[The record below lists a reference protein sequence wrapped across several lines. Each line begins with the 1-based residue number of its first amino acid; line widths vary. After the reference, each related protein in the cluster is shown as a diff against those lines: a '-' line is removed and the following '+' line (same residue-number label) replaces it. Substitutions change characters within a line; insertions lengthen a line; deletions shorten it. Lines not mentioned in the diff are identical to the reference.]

1 MKKNII
7 MKKNNIKKRLLINLF
22 IFCIF
27 SFSAFSQNTVENALK
42 LYNERNYED
51 SINILEALNVK
62 PSDLDAYLL
71 LIDNYIKLN
80 NLSMAETLIADA
92 ERYHSK
98 NYRLFERKLTIE
110 LINNRN
116 SEARTTVNTIK
127 NLDSKNYLANYAEG
141 LLSERAGYYKTAMSM
156 YERARVIDRVRPEA
170 TTALAYLYLAIGS
183 NETALNLFNENMTNN
198 PRMAESYYN
207 LANYYYITGN
217 YNASLNEIKNA
228 LYYYTNYN
236 DAKILQANVYM
247 ALDRYNDAIAILE
260 YLPESSFRDDTKNYY
275 IGNVYE
281 KANNF
286 PSAKNAYINYLRVK
300 PEDELG
306 RLAYERV
313 LFNTNPQADYERD
326 RAALYYANKSS
337 YYTRLADKVRSQAY
351 LKHMLKLNPANTYAR
366 LMLSDVYKRM
376 GLEEKALEELEIAKN
391 VNPTNKSIVYKYDS
405 YKRKLDKNIISRTW
419 GIDNQYNVERPGFTV
434 AIADTIN
441 IQKDSPMFLNTA
453 LYQTL
458 SYVLPQYG
466 RFNVVDIYN
475 TYYSERDLYQELK
488 RRNADYYLR
497 GSTFSG
503 YDNIT
508 LMLDLVDVN
517 TERVVTNFTITTRG
531 RDKMMTAAV
540 MAGNVINNTVPFYSK
555 IIKIHNDNIYINAG
569 KLQGLSNNM
578 NMMIYNTTK
587 AELNMTNAESIG
599 MAKVITVDEN
609 VSLIK
614 LIDNR
619 ALSKLNIN
627 QITVPYVTNT
637 VNTNIAAVN

>member
-1 MKKNII
+1 MNIY
-7 MKKNNIKKRLLINLF
+7 K
-22 IFCIF
+22 IFCLF
-27 SFSAFSQNTVENALK
+27 VLTVCSALAQSYDDALN
-42 LYNERNYED
+42 LYNNRNYEA
-51 SINILEALNVK
+51 SISVLNSLNIK
-62 PSDLDAYLL
+62 PSNINEYLL
-71 LIDNYIKLN
+71 LIDNYIKLQN
-80 NLSMAETLIADA
+80 YTMAQTLIDDA
-92 ERYHSK
+92 YRYHSK
-98 NYRLFERKLTIE
+98 DYRVLERKLTIE
-110 LINNRN
+110 LLNNKN
-116 SEARTTVNTIK
+116 NEARTTINQIK
-127 NLDSKNYLANYAEG
+127 ALDSKNYLANYAEG
-141 LLSERAGYYKTAMSM
+141 VLSERVGYYKTAMSL
-156 YERARVIDRVRPEA
+156 YERAMIINRTRSEA
-170 TTALAYLYLAIGS
+170 TVALAYLKLANGDR
-183 NETALNLFNENMTNN
+183 NAALDLFNLNVKNN

-260 YLPESSFRDDTKNYY
+260 YLPESSFRDYTKNYY

-281 KANNF
+281 RANNF

-326 RAALYYANKSS
+326 RSALYYANKAS

>member
-1 MKKNII
+1 MNIY
-7 MKKNNIKKRLLINLF
+7 K
-22 IFCIF
+22 IFCLF
-27 SFSAFSQNTVENALK
+27 VLTVCSALAQSYDDALN
-42 LYNERNYED
+42 LYNNRNYEA
-51 SINILEALNVK
+51 SISVLNSLNIK
-62 PSDLDAYLL
+62 PSNINEYLL
-71 LIDNYIKLN
+71 LIDNYIKLQN
-80 NLSMAETLIADA
+80 YTMAQTLIDDA
-92 ERYHSK
+92 YRYHSK
-98 NYRLFERKLTIE
+98 DYRVLERKLTIE
-110 LINNRN
+110 LLNNKN
-116 SEARTTVNTIK
+116 NEARTTINQIK
-127 NLDSKNYLANYAEG
+127 ALDSKNYLANYAEG
-141 LLSERAGYYKTAMSM
+141 VLSERVGYYKTAMSL
-156 YERARVIDRVRPEA
+156 YERAMIINRTRSEA
-170 TTALAYLYLAIGS
+170 TVALAYLKLANGDR
-183 NETALNLFNENMTNN
+183 NAALDLFNLNVKNN

-531 RDKMMTAAV
+531 RDKMMTVAV